1 MNDTQITVQGFVGA
15 MPGLKKAGDTE
26 VATFRLGST
35 PRYLNRRTNEWV
47 DAPTQWYTVRAW
59 RGLARNVAESLRKGD
74 GVTVVGRLNVT
85 TWTAQDGSERGDLGR
100 PRPAARH
107 HPAGPQREAGRPA
120 RAGRARRAAGGT
132 RTGRGLRAGR
142 RRRPGDRPPERRLDG
157 RELGRLSVP
166 PVGVAPATPI
176 GPRAGFATRLV
187 AHGGIHPLPAQRP
200 QGSR

>member
-85 TWTAQDGSERGDLGR
+85 TWTAQDGSERTTLEIEATSVGHDLRHGTTR
-100 PRPAARH
+100 LARNEKPADRHEPAAPAEPPAAPAPGEVSE
-107 HPAGPQREAGRPA
+107 PAGADDP
-120 RAGRARRAAGGT
+120 GT
-132 RTGRGLRAGR
+132 
-142 RRRPGDRPPERRLDG
+142 DRPNGDWMG
-157 RELGRLSVP
+157 ASS
-166 PVGVAPATPI
+166 AA
-176 GPRAGFATRLV
+176 
-187 AHGGIHPLPAQRP
+187 
-200 QGSR
+200 